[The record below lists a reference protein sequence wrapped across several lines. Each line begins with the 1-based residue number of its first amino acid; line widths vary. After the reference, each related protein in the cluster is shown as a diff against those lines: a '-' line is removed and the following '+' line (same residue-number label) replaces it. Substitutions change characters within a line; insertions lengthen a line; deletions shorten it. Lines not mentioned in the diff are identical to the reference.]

1 MPNHECTPEC
11 IAELEGLAEEAESR
25 ANELACTLH
34 RERDELSA
42 LRARVSELEAEIG
55 KLREERDACQSEM
68 AKARRLK
75 QDAESRRDV
84 EIVVNH
90 ELRDAL
96 REAEALI
103 ARNVYPTPDKPNSDW
118 AVLQRVR
125 AALGEKSEKRERG
138 CTATAMLGTPHR
150 EGWVSYCVRCN
161 ESIVYRDGAWMHCCD
176 LPSALSPD
184 SR

>member
-1 MPNHECTPEC
+1 MRPNREWEAAHAASKAPQNGS
-11 IAELEGLAEEAESR
+11 IFQAERHWREKAEAQ
-25 ANELACTLH
+25 AA
-34 RERDELSA
+34 ELSA

-118 AVLQRVR
+118 AVLHRVR
-125 AALGEKSEKRERG
+125 AALS
-138 CTATAMLGTPHR
+138 
-150 EGWVSYCVRCN
+150 
-161 ESIVYRDGAWMHCCD
+161 
-176 LPSALSPD
+176 PSPPEE
-184 SR
+184 